1 MQPYIIL
8 SVSLLY
14 LLILFGIAYYADRRK
29 AQGRS
34 LIANPYVYALSLG
47 VYCTAWTFFGSVGR
61 AAESGVGFLPIY
73 LGPTLMALLWWVILR
88 KMVRIAK
95 QQRITSIADFVASRY
110 GKSTRLS
117 IAMTLITVI
126 GIIPYI
132 ALQLKAISGTYLV
145 LSGSNVG
152 QTGILADTA
161 LYATFILAVFTI
173 LFGARELDA
182 TERHEGLVA
191 AVAFESIV
199 KLVAFLS
206 VGIFVVWFTFDGPAD
221 LWQQAMVQP
230 GLQSLFSFG
239 EDTIPLSEWFW
250 LTLISMFAILF
261 LPRQFQVS
269 VVENV
274 SEKHILKAL
283 WLFPLYLFAINIF
296 VIPIALAG
304 LLLFPGGTVDA
315 DTFVITIPLFEG
327 SSALALF
334 AFIGGLSAATG
345 MVIVAVVALSTMVSN
360 DLVIPALVRSGRI
373 DFASRADATGS
384 LLLIRRVSII
394 LILLLAY
401 SFVRFLDQGYS
412 LVSIGLISFVAVAQ
426 FAPAIL
432 GGLFWKGA
440 SRNGALAGLLAG
452 FAVWLFTLVLPTLET
467 AGLLGS
473 SITENGLFGIALL
486 QPYALFGVGHLDP
499 ISHAAFWS
507 LSLNGLLFF
516 GISLISRP
524 GLSELAQ
531 ASLFVDALDPGRQ
544 QLRGSLRP
552 RSASP
557 EDIIL
562 IMQRFLGA
570 ERTARALTEYREQF
584 GTTPDASTRIF
595 EQDSFINYAET
606 LLGGVIGSASAS
618 TVVSSVTRE
627 EPLSME
633 QIMTML
639 DETRQAL
646 AYSKQLEEKSAAL
659 ELTTAELK
667 EANARLLE
675 LDEMKDEFMF
685 TVTHELKTPLTSIRA
700 FTEIL
705 RDNPGIPAEKAGE
718 FLDIITRE
726 TERLSRLITQ
736 ILDMQLLEKGAMKA
750 DFRQTSLSEI
760 ARNAVQATGHQFAE
774 KTQAFS
780 HDLESCEPMPML
792 ADADQL
798 EQVLVNLLSNASK
811 FSPAGG
817 RITLHLGAEGEHYV
831 IEVTD
836 NGPGIPEDERE
847 LVFEKFSRA
856 RHATEAS
863 IPGTGLGLSIVKSV
877 IALHGGTVR
886 VEEAPGG
893 GARFRVELPQKRN
906 GEA

>member
-1 MQPYIIL
+1 MIQPAIIL
-8 SVSLLY
+8 TASLLY
-14 LLILFGIAYYADRRK
+14 LLVLFGIAYYADRRK
-29 AQGRS
+29 EQGRS
-34 LIANPYVYALSLG
+34 LIANPYIYALSLG

-73 LGPTLMALLWWVILR
+73 IGPTLMALLWWVVLR

-117 IAMTLITVI
+117 VAMTLITVV

-145 LSGSNVG
+145 LSGG
-152 QTGILADTA
+152 DTATTALFADTA
-161 LYATFILAVFTI
+161 LYATLILAAFTI
-173 LFGARELDA
+173 LFGARDLDA

-191 AVAFESIV
+191 AIAFESVV
-199 KLVAFLS
+199 KLVAFLA
-206 VGIFVVWFTFDGPAD
+206 VGIFVVWFVFDGPTD
-221 LWQQAMVQP
+221 LWAQAMVQP
-230 GLQSLFSFG
+230 GLQQLSYFG

-274 SEKHILKAL
+274 SEKHILKAI
-283 WLFPLYLFAINIF
+283 WLFPIYLFAINIF

-304 LLLFPGGTVDA
+304 LILFPGGSVDA

-327 SSALALF
+327 SSLLALF

-360 DLVIPALVRSGRI
+360 DLLVPALVRSGRLDI
-373 DFASRADATGS
+373 ATRADATGF

-394 LILLLAY
+394 VILLLAY

-440 SRNGALAGLLAG
+440 SRDGALAGLLTG
-452 FAVWLFTLVLPTLET
+452 FGIWLFTLVLPTLET
-467 AGLLGS
+467 AEVLSS
-473 SITENGLFGIALL
+473 SITENGLFALPL
-486 QPYALFGVGHLDP
+486 LRPYALFGLSQLDP

-507 LSLNGLLFF
+507 LSLNSLLFF
-516 GISLISRP
+516 GVSLLSRP
-524 GLSELAQ
+524 GLSELSQ

-544 QLRGSLRP
+544 QLRGSLSQRT
-552 RSASP
+552 ASR
-557 EDIIL
+557 EDVIH
-562 IMQRFLGA
+562 IMQRFLGP
-570 ERTARALTEYREQF
+570 ERTAKALEEYEQLYPADPLKAQRDF
-584 GTTPDASTRIF
+584 DG
-595 EQDSFINYAET
+595 DSFINYAET
-606 LLGGVIGSASAS
+606 LLGGVIGSASAR
-618 TVVSSVTRE
+618 TVVSSVAQE
-627 EPLSME
+627 EPLGME

-646 AYSKQLEEKSAAL
+646 AYSRELEEKSAAL

-667 EANARLLE
+667 EANTRLRE

-736 ILDMQLLEKGAMKA
+736 ILDMQRFEKGAMNA
-750 DFRQTSLSEI
+750 TFEQDDLRRI
-760 ARNAVQATGHQFAE
+760 AKNAVQATEHQFRE
-774 KTQAFS
+774 KQQEFR
-780 HDLESCEPMPML
+780 HNLDSCVALPMQ

-798 EQVLVNLLSNASK
+798 EQVIVNLLANAAK
-811 FSPAGG
+811 FTPAGG
-817 RITLHLGAEGEHYV
+817 KISLHLSKTPNHYLM
-831 IEVTD
+831 EVTD
-836 NGPGIPEDERE
+836 NGPGVPEDERE
-847 LVFEKFSRA
+847 LIFEKFSRA
-856 RHATEAS
+856 RHATEES
-863 IPGTGLGLSIVKSV
+863 IPGTGLGLSIVKSIV
-877 IALHGGTVR
+877 ALHRGTVA
-886 VEEAPGG
+886 VTDAPSG
-893 GARFRVELPQKRN
+893 GACFRITLPF
-906 GEA
+906 E

>member
-1 MQPYIIL
+1 MIQPAIIL
-8 SVSLLY
+8 TASLLY
-14 LLILFGIAYYADRRK
+14 LLVLFGIAYYADRRK
-29 AQGRS
+29 EQGRS
-34 LIANPYVYALSLG
+34 LIANPYIYALSLG

-73 LGPTLMALLWWVILR
+73 IGPTLMALLWWVVLR

-117 IAMTLITVI
+117 VAMTLITVV

-145 LSGSNVG
+145 LSGG
-152 QTGILADTA
+152 DTATTALFTDTA
-161 LYATFILAVFTI
+161 LYATLILAAFTI

-191 AVAFESIV
+191 AIAFESVV
-199 KLVAFLS
+199 KLVAFLA
-206 VGIFVVWFTFDGPAD
+206 VGIFVVWFVFDGPTD
-221 LWQQAMVQP
+221 LWAQAMVQP
-230 GLQSLFSFG
+230 GLQQLFSFG

-274 SEKHILKAL
+274 SEKHILKAI

-304 LLLFPGGTVDA
+304 LILFPGGSVDA

-327 SSALALF
+327 SSLLALF

-360 DLVIPALVRSGRI
+360 DLLVPALVRSGRLDI
-373 DFASRADATGS
+373 AARADATGF

-394 LILLLAY
+394 VILLLAY

-440 SRNGALAGLLAG
+440 SRDGALAGLLTG
-452 FAVWLFTLVLPTLET
+452 FGIWLFTLVLPTLET
-467 AGLLGS
+467 AEVLSS
-473 SITENGLFGIALL
+473 SITENGLFGLPLL
-486 QPYALFGVGHLDP
+486 QPYALFGVSQLDP

-507 LSLNGLLFF
+507 LSLNSLLFF
-516 GISLISRP
+516 GVSLLSRP
-524 GLSELAQ
+524 GLSELSQ

-544 QLRGSLRP
+544 QLRGSLSQRT
-552 RSASP
+552 ASR
-557 EDIIL
+557 EDVIH
-562 IMQRFLGA
+562 IMQRFLGP
-570 ERTARALTEYREQF
+570 ERTAKALEEYEQLYPADPLKAQR
-584 GTTPDASTRIF
+584 GIDG
-595 EQDSFINYAET
+595 DSFINYAET
-606 LLGGVIGSASAS
+606 LLGGVIGSASAR
-618 TVVSSVTRE
+618 TVVSSVAQE
-627 EPLSME
+627 EPLGME

-646 AYSKQLEEKSAAL
+646 AYSRELEEKSAAL

-667 EANARLLE
+667 EANTRLRE

-736 ILDMQLLEKGAMKA
+736 ILDMQRFEKGAMNA
-750 DFRQTSLSEI
+750 AFEQDDLRRI
-760 ARNAVQATGHQFAE
+760 ANNAVQATEHKFRE
-774 KTQAFS
+774 KQQEFRHNLDS
-780 HDLESCEPMPML
+780 CGDLPMQ

-798 EQVLVNLLSNASK
+798 EQVIVNLLANASK
-811 FSPAGG
+811 FTPAGG
-817 RITLHLGAEGEHYV
+817 RISLDLSKTPDHYLM
-831 IEVTD
+831 EVTD
-836 NGPGIPEDERE
+836 NGPGVPEDERE
-847 LVFEKFSRA
+847 LIFEKFSRA

-863 IPGTGLGLSIVKSV
+863 IPGTGLGLSIVKSIV
-877 IALHGGTVR
+877 ALHRGTVA
-886 VEEAPGG
+886 VTDAPDG
-893 GARFRVELPQKRN
+893 GACFRITLPFD
-906 GEA
+906 